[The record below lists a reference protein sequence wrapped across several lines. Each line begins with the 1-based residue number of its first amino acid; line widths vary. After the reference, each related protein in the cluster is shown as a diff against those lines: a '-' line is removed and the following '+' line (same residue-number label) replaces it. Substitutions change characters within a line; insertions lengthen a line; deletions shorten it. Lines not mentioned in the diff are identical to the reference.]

1 MKSFTQFITEAK
13 EIHDME
19 GLGSGT
25 GLSHRGGDKIGSER
39 KLTTPEK
46 RRVKAIGGGKT
57 ALAKAYKRRKDAGEQ
72 RPTGRATEREQQ
84 PTRERGSAAL
94 SAREAQR
101 KAAQER
107 RAAKSG
113 GKSKADLEKAA
124 TKLLSKKKKTVDPK
138 YKAQKATGYT
148 APERQK
154 ITRAGERLVK
164 DIQKKKEKP
173 AAHYDPKVKK

>member
-113 GKSKADLEKAA
+113 GKS
-124 TKLLSKKKKTVDPK
+124 
-138 YKAQKATGYT
+138 
-148 APERQK
+148 
-154 ITRAGERLVK
+154 
-164 DIQKKKEKP
+164 
-173 AAHYDPKVKK
+173 